1 MKKIKKIFALLMTV
15 AMVMG
20 LNVTAFAAGL
30 ASVSITINN
39 AGNGKFTMVKVVE
52 ADPTKDTGWDFVDD
66 YADEFLTAFGYT
78 GADTDVNRQTI
89 IKGMIYEENNN
100 ATEGK
105 VITGFANMYAKA
117 LKAITD
123 SLEED
128 SAVAPEALT
137 ASAAGLYVIQGFE
150 KNFEKNYVYSPMAV
164 FVGMN
169 METGTPDGLL
179 TPAAVNAKKQ
189 PTWTEKEAD
198 DPDKITEIGRTLT
211 YTATSTVPYFAETE
225 ANKEYWVSDV
235 ILRGAEYVL
244 NDDDEL
250 KVTVQVGTYNA
261 DDVFVPNFN
270 QDFYSKVE
278 TYNNSEDSSDEY
290 NGKSSFALDL
300 TEALEVEEN
309 IYANQTIKVSYQAKV
324 TDVLL
329 HNDVMYGRG
338 EHDSDFG
345 KDSEKLVTAKV
356 TFVKK
361 DELVNGEPV
370 KLNGAV
376 FVLTNGKTGTDLRYA
391 SFTKDSSDQFA
402 YKFDKWL
409 KETDARDSN
418 GDFIDSVKLTTGG
431 TDSDSKA
438 RGTFTVSGLD
448 YKENGDNYASKYQFV
463 EIEAP
468 DGYSI
473 NEQNATITWHPMT
486 DVDGDKIPDNLD
498 AELTGEAEMADTKLA
513 SLPGTGGIGTTIF
526 TIGGCAIMIAAAGLF
541 FATRKKAEK

>member
-1 MKKIKKIFALLMTV
+1 MKKIKKIFALLMIV

-39 AGNGKFTMVKVVE
+39 AGNGKFKMVKVVE
-52 ADPTKDTGWDFVDD
+52 ADSTKDTGWDFVED
-66 YADEFLTAFGYT
+66 YADEFLTAFEYT
-78 GADTDVNRQTI
+78 GADADTDVNRQTI
-89 IKGMIYEENNN
+89 IKGMIFAKNSN

-105 VITGFANMYAKA
+105 EITGFANMYAKA

-123 SLEED
+123 SLTED

-137 ASAAGLYVIQGFE
+137 ASAAGLYVIRGFE
-150 KNFEKNYVYSPMAV
+150 TNYDYSPMAV
-164 FVGMN
+164 FVGMD
-169 METGTPDGLL
+169 METGTPDGLS

-189 PTWTEKEAD
+189 PTWTEKKAD

-225 ANKEYWVSDV
+225 TNKEYWVSDV
-235 ILRGAEYVL
+235 ILKGAEYVL
-244 NDDDEL
+244 NDDDKL

-261 DDVFVPNFN
+261 DGVFVPNFN

-300 TEALEVEEN
+300 TGALEVEKN

-338 EHDSDFG
+338 AHDSDFG
-345 KDSEKLVTAKV
+345 KDFEKLVTAKV

-361 DELVNGEPV
+361 GELVNGEQV

-391 SFTKDSSDQFA
+391 RFTQDSSNQFA

-409 KETDARDSN
+409 EETEAKDID

-431 TDSDSKA
+431 TGTEDKA
-438 RGTFTVSGLD
+438 LGTFTVSGLD
-448 YKENGDNYASKYQFV
+448 YKENNDRYEFV

-473 NEQNATITWHPMT
+473 NEKNATITWDSMADT
-486 DVDGDKIPDNLD
+486 NKDGIPDNLD

-526 TIGGCAIMIAAAGLF
+526 TIGGCVIMIAAAGLF

>member
-20 LNVTAFAAGL
+20 LNVTAFAAN
-30 ASVSITINN
+30 SVSITIKNP
-39 AGNGKFTMVKVVE
+39 GSGKFTMVKVVE
-52 ADPTKDTGWDFVDD
+52 ADSTKDTGWDFVDD
-66 YADEFLTAFGYT
+66 YADEFLEAFEDYLKS
-78 GADTDVNRQTI
+78 DENTDVNKQTI
-89 IKGMIYEENNN
+89 IKGMIFAENSN

-105 VITGFANMYAKA
+105 KIDGFADMYATA
-117 LKAITD
+117 LGAITKQLD
-123 SLEED
+123 ENAAKTPD
-128 SAVAPEALT
+128 QLT
-137 ASAAGLYVIQGFE
+137 ASDAGLYVIQGFE
-150 KNFEKNYVYSPMAV
+150 TKYVYSPMAV

-169 METGTPDGLL
+169 METGTPGDLV
-179 TPAAVNAKKQ
+179 TPEEVNAKKQ
-189 PTWTEKEAD
+189 PTWTEKKAD
-198 DPDKITEIGRTLT
+198 DSDKITEIGRTLT
-211 YTATSTVPYFAETE
+211 YTATSTVPYFAETDT
-225 ANKEYWVSDV
+225 NKQYWVSDV
-235 ILRGAEYVL
+235 ILKGAKYVL
-244 NDDDEL
+244 NSNNKLE
-250 KVTVQVGTYNA
+250 VTVKVGTYNKTHEVDVNKYKSTGTEDA
-261 DDVFVPNFN
+261 D
-270 QDFYSKVE
+270 
-278 TYNNSEDSSDEY
+278 Y
-290 NGKSSFALDL
+290 NGKDSFALDL
-300 TEALEVEEN
+300 TTELDVAN
-309 IYANQTIKVSYQAKV
+309 NTYANQTIEVSYKAKV

-338 EHDSDFG
+338 AHDSDFG
-345 KDSEKLVTAKV
+345 DDFEKLVTAKV

-361 DELVNGEPV
+361 GELENGETV

-376 FVLTNGKTGTDLRYA
+376 FVLTNGKENNELRYA
-391 SFTKDSSDQFA
+391 SFTTDPADSTA

-409 KETDARDSN
+409 KETEAKDSN
-418 GDFIDSVKLTTGG
+418 GDFIGSVKLTTGG

-473 NEQNATITWHPMT
+473 NANNATITWDSMADT
-486 DVDGDKIPDNLD
+486 NEDGIPDNLD

>member
-66 YADEFLTAFGYT
+66 YANEFLTAFGYT

-123 SLEED
+123 SLEEER
-128 SAVAPEALT
+128 AVAPEALK
-137 ASAAGLYVIQGFE
+137 ASAAGLYVIRGFE
-150 KNFEKNYVYSPMAV
+150 TNYDYSPMAV

-300 TEALEVEEN
+300 TEALKVEEN

>member
-20 LNVTAFAAGL
+20 LNVTAFAAN
-30 ASVSITINN
+30 SVSITINN
-39 AGNGKFTMVKVVE
+39 AGNGKFKMVKVVE
-52 ADPTKDTGWDFVDD
+52 ADSTKDTGWDFVED

-100 ATEGK
+100 ATEGEE
-105 VITGFANMYAKA
+105 ITGFANMYAAA
-117 LKAITD
+117 LEAITD
-123 SLEED
+123 PLTENN
-128 SAVAPEALT
+128 AVIPENLT
-137 ASAAGLYVIQGFE
+137 AYEAGLYVIQGFE
-150 KNFEKNYVYSPMAV
+150 TNYVYSPMAV
-164 FVGMN
+164 FVGMD

-189 PTWTEKEAD
+189 PTWTEKRAD

-211 YTATSTVPYFAETE
+211 YTATSTVPYFAETDT
-225 ANKEYWVSDV
+225 NKQYWVSDV
-235 ILRGAEYVL
+235 ILKGAEYVL
-244 NDDDEL
+244 NSNGKLE
-250 KVTVQVGTYNA
+250 VTVKVGTTY
-261 DDVFVPNFN
+261 D
-270 QDFYSKVE
+270 E
-278 TYNNSEDSSDEY
+278 TYEVEVKPYVSTGAEDADY
-290 NGKSSFALDL
+290 NGKDSFALDL
-300 TEALEVEEN
+300 TTELDVAN
-309 IYANQTIKVSYQAKV
+309 NTYANQTIEVSYKAKV

-338 EHDSDFG
+338 AHDSDFG
-345 KDSEKLVTAKV
+345 DDFEKLVTAKV

-361 DELVNGEPV
+361 GELENGETV

-376 FVLTNGKTGTDLRYA
+376 FVLTNGKENNELRYA
-391 SFTKDSSDQFA
+391 SFTTDPADSTA

-409 KETDARDSN
+409 KETEAKDSN
-418 GDFIDSVKLTTGG
+418 GDFIGSVKLTTGG

-473 NEQNATITWHPMT
+473 NANNATITWDSMADT
-486 DVDGDKIPDNLD
+486 NEDGIPDNLD

>member
-30 ASVSITINN
+30 ASVSIIINN

-78 GADTDVNRQTI
+78 GADTDTDVNRQTI

-128 SAVAPEALT
+128 SAVAPEALK
-137 ASAAGLYVIQGFE
+137 ASAAGLYVIRGFE
-150 KNFEKNYVYSPMAV
+150 TNYDYSPMAV

-211 YTATSTVPYFAETE
+211 YTATSTVPYFAETDT
-225 ANKEYWVSDV
+225 NKQYWVSDV
-235 ILRGAEYVL
+235 ILRGAEYVV
-244 NDDDEL
+244 DEYGKL
-250 KVTVQVGTYNA
+250 TVKVKVGT
-261 DDVFVPNFN
+261 
-270 QDFYSKVE
+270 
-278 TYNNSEDSSDEY
+278 TYNETHEVEVKPYVSTGTEDANY
-290 NGKSSFALDL
+290 NGKDSFALDL
-300 TEALEVEEN
+300 TTELDVVN
-309 IYANQTIKVSYQAKV
+309 NTYANQTIEVSYQAKV

-338 EHDSDFG
+338 AHDSDFG
-345 KDSEKLVTAKV
+345 NDSEKLVTAKV

-361 DELVNGEPV
+361 GELVNNEPV

-376 FVLTNGKTGTDLRYA
+376 FVLTNGKEDNELRYA
-391 SFTKDSSDQFA
+391 SFTTDPNDLTA
-402 YKFDKWL
+402 YKFAGWL
-409 KETDARDSN
+409 EEKAAKDQEGNFLDN
-418 GDFIDSVKLTTGG
+418 VKLTTGG
-431 TDSDSKA
+431 TGTDDKA
-438 RGTFTVSGLD
+438 LGTFTVSGLD
-448 YKENGDNYASKYQFV
+448 YKEDNDRYEFV

-473 NEQNATITWHPMT
+473 NKNNATITWHSMADT
-486 DVDGDKIPDNLD
+486 NKDGIPDNLD

-526 TIGGCAIMIAAAGLF
+526 TIGGCAIMIVAAGLF

>member
-20 LNVTAFAAGL
+20 LNVTAFAAN
-30 ASVSITINN
+30 SVSITIDN
-39 AGNGKFTMVKVVE
+39 AGNGKFKMVKVVE
-52 ADPTKDTGWDFVDD
+52 ADPTKDTGWDFVED
-66 YADEFLTAFGYT
+66 YADEFLTAFEYT

-89 IKGMIYEENNN
+89 IKGMIFAENSN

-105 VITGFANMYAKA
+105 EITGFANMYAKA

-128 SAVAPEALT
+128 SAVAPEAPEALT

-150 KNFEKNYVYSPMAV
+150 TDYVYSPMAV

-189 PTWTEKEAD
+189 PTWTEKKAD

-211 YTATSTVPYFAETE
+211 YTATSTVPYFAETDT
-225 ANKEYWVSDV
+225 NKHYWVSDV
-235 ILRGAEYVL
+235 ILKGAEYVL
-244 NDDDEL
+244 NSNDKLE
-250 KVTVQVGTYNA
+250 VTVKVGT
-261 DDVFVPNFN
+261 
-270 QDFYSKVE
+270 
-278 TYNNSEDSSDEY
+278 TYNVTHEVEVKTYASTGTEDADY
-290 NGKSSFALDL
+290 NGKDSFALDL
-300 TEALEVEEN
+300 TEALDVEHN
-309 IYANQTIKVSYQAKV
+309 TYANQTIEVSYQAKV

-338 EHDSDFG
+338 AHDSDFG
-345 KDSEKLVTAKV
+345 KDFEKLVTAKV

-361 DELVNGEPV
+361 GELVNGEQV

-376 FVLTNGKTGTDLRYA
+376 FVLTNGKTGADLRYA
-391 SFTKDSSDQFA
+391 SFTKDSSNQFA

-409 KETDARDSN
+409 EETEAKDID

-431 TDSDSKA
+431 TGTDDKA
-438 RGTFTVSGLD
+438 LGTFTVSGLD
-448 YKENGDNYASKYQFV
+448 YKEDNDRYEFV

-473 NEQNATITWHPMT
+473 NEKNATITWVSMADT
-486 DVDGDKIPDNLD
+486 NKDGIPDNLD

>member
-20 LNVTAFAAGL
+20 LNVTAFAAN
-30 ASVSITINN
+30 SVSITIKN
-39 AGNGKFTMVKVVE
+39 AGSGKFTMVKVVE
-52 ADPTKDTGWDFVDD
+52 ADSTKDTGWDFVDD
-66 YADEFLTAFGYT
+66 YADEFLEAFEDYLKSD
-78 GADTDVNRQTI
+78 ANTDVNKQTI
-89 IKGMIYEENNN
+89 IKGMIFAENSN

-105 VITGFANMYAKA
+105 KIDGFADMYATA
-117 LKAITD
+117 LGAITKQLD
-123 SLEED
+123 ENAAKTPD
-128 SAVAPEALT
+128 QLT
-137 ASAAGLYVIQGFE
+137 ASDAGLYVIQGFE
-150 KNFEKNYVYSPMAV
+150 TKYVYSPMAV
-164 FVGMN
+164 FVGMD
-169 METGTPDGLL
+169 MKTGTPDGLL
-179 TPAAVNAKKQ
+179 TPAEVNAKKQ
-189 PTWTEKEAD
+189 PTWTEKKAD

-211 YTATSTVPYFAETE
+211 YTATSTVPYFAETDT
-225 ANKEYWVSDV
+225 NKYYWVSDV
-235 ILRGAEYVL
+235 ILRGAEYVV
-244 NDDDEL
+244 DEYGKL
-250 KVTVQVGTYNA
+250 TVTVKVGTIYNETHEVEVKPYVSTGTA
-261 DDVFVPNFN
+261 DAD
-270 QDFYSKVE
+270 
-278 TYNNSEDSSDEY
+278 Y
-290 NGKSSFALDL
+290 NGKDSFALDL
-300 TEALEVEEN
+300 TTELDVVN
-309 IYANQTIKVSYQAKV
+309 NTYANQTIEVSYQAKV

-361 DELVNGEPV
+361 GELENGEPV

-376 FVLTNGKTGTDLRYA
+376 FVLTNGKEGNELRYA
-391 SFTKDSSDQFA
+391 SFTTNLVNPTA
-402 YKFDKWL
+402 YKFAGWL
-409 KETDARDSN
+409 KETEAKDSD

-431 TDSDSKA
+431 TDSASKA
-438 RGTFTVSGLD
+438 LGTFTVSGLD

-486 DVDGDKIPDNLD
+486 DKIPDNLD
-498 AELTGEAEMADTKLA
+498 VELTGEAEMADTKLA

>member
-15 AMVMG
+15 ALVMG

-39 AGNGKFTMVKVVE
+39 AGEGKFTMVKVVE
-52 ADPTKDTGWDFVDD
+52 PDSTKDTGWDFVEGYED
-66 YADEFLTAFGYT
+66 AFLTAFEYT
-78 GADTDVNRQTI
+78 DVDADTDVNRQTI
-89 IKGMIYEENNN
+89 IKGMIYAENEK
-100 ATEGK
+100 ASEGK
-105 VITGFANMYAKA
+105 KISRFSNKYAAA
-117 LKAITD
+117 LKTIAD
-123 SLEED
+123 ALKKEEAKD
-128 SAVAPEALT
+128 PAALT
-137 ASAAGLYVIQGFE
+137 VSEPGLYVIQGFE
-150 KNFEKNYVYSPMAV
+150 TNYVYSPMAV
-164 FVGMN
+164 FVGMD

-179 TPAAVNAKKQ
+179 IPAAVNAKKQ
-189 PTWTEKEAD
+189 PRWTEKEAD

-235 ILRGAEYVL
+235 ILKGAEYVL
-244 NDDDEL
+244 NDDDKL

-309 IYANQTIKVSYQAKV
+309 IYANQTIKVSYQATV

-338 EHDSDFG
+338 AHDSDFG
-345 KDSEKLVTAKV
+345 YDSEKLVTAKV

-361 DELVNGEPV
+361 GELENGETV

-376 FVLTNGKTGTDLRYA
+376 FVLTNGKEGNALRYA
-391 SFTKDSSDQFA
+391 SFTTDPNDLTA
-402 YKFDKWL
+402 YKFAGWL
-409 KETDARDSN
+409 KENAAKDQEGN
-418 GDFIDSVKLTTGG
+418 FLENVKLTTGG
-431 TDSDSKA
+431 TGTGDKA
-438 RGTFTVSGLD
+438 LGKFTVSGLD

-473 NEQNATITWHPMT
+473 NEHNATITWDPMT
-486 DVDGDKIPDNLD
+486 DNNGDNIPDNLE
-498 AELTGEAEMADTKLA
+498 AELSGVADMTDTKLA

-526 TIGGCAIMIAAAGLF
+526 TIGGCVIMIVAAGLF

>member
-66 YADEFLTAFGYT
+66 YANEFLTAFGYT

-123 SLEED
+123 SLEEER
-128 SAVAPEALT
+128 AVAPEALK
-137 ASAAGLYVIQGFE
+137 ASAAGLYVIRGFE
-150 KNFEKNYVYSPMAV
+150 TNYDYSPMAV

-300 TEALEVEEN
+300 TEALKVEEN
-309 IYANQTIKVSYQAKV
+309 IYAN
-324 TDVLL
+324 L
-329 HNDVMYGRG
+329 G
-338 EHDSDFG
+338 
-345 KDSEKLVTAKV
+345 
-356 TFVKK
+356 
-361 DELVNGEPV
+361 
-370 KLNGAV
+370 
-376 FVLTNGKTGTDLRYA
+376 
-391 SFTKDSSDQFA
+391 
-402 YKFDKWL
+402 
-409 KETDARDSN
+409 
-418 GDFIDSVKLTTGG
+418 
-431 TDSDSKA
+431 
-438 RGTFTVSGLD
+438 
-448 YKENGDNYASKYQFV
+448 
-463 EIEAP
+463 
-468 DGYSI
+468 
-473 NEQNATITWHPMT
+473 
-486 DVDGDKIPDNLD
+486 
-498 AELTGEAEMADTKLA
+498 
-513 SLPGTGGIGTTIF
+513 
-526 TIGGCAIMIAAAGLF
+526 
-541 FATRKKAEK
+541 